1 MFLANSITLTPGTIT
16 LDVLEDGVFEVH
28 ALTAEAEAS
37 LMSGVM
43 AKKTAWLY
51 GENCAFTPLPGKKK
65 VDIGTLVPKQDYWE
79 EDGNA

>member
-1 MFLANSITLTPGTIT
+1 M
-16 LDVLEDGVFEVH
+16 FEVH

-43 AKKTAWLY
+43 AKTAWLY
-51 GENCAFTPLPGKKK
+51 GENCAFTPLPGKR

-79 EDGNA
+79 EEGNA